1 MNLLVHNKTAWGTR
15 IGTALLLAVFVFMSG
30 PAALAQSK
38 LSPEERAR
46 LEKDL
51 RQLEQQVAQ
60 FESEIKKYQ
69 EEGNTYEQKV
79 SALNSQIYQIQ
90 AQMARN
96 ELILDQTSANIQE
109 NERSIEFLQEKGEKQ
124 KNLLANLVLDY
135 YQTQESSPI
144 EIVIGNDSL
153 SDFFDDVQRR
163 TVIQEGL
170 KITLAQVQALKAEVE
185 QEQLQLAERVDEQ
198 MRVLGIQTI
207 QREGLAGARGEQE
220 VLLNEA
226 RNNEEAIEGQADAV
240 RKSIADIR
248 SQLYVL
254 ENAGVATSFGQAYE
268 YAKVASNLTGVRPAF
283 LLAVL
288 KRESS
293 WGQNVGL
300 CYLVDPTTGLGKGR
314 NTGNLYERVMKPDRD
329 VQPFLQITAS
339 LGRDPYNTLVS
350 CPHPDYGYG
359 GAMGPAQFIPSTWM
373 GYKDR
378 VAAILGRQPDP
389 WNIQDAFIASA
400 VKLASGGA
408 TAQTEAAEW
417 KAAMIYYA
425 GGGWNNPTYAPY
437 GNWIINQAR
446 AYQADINIL
455 EGR

>member
-1 MNLLVHNKTAWGTR
+1 MILLTHNRTTLLMR
-15 IGTALLLAVFVFMSG
+15 ILVASLGVVFVFSSAL
-30 PAALAQSK
+30 PALAQNN
-38 LSPEERAR
+38 LSPEERAK
-46 LEKDL
+46 LEKEL
-51 RQLEQQVAQ
+51 RELEQQVAQ
-60 FESEIKKYQ
+60 YEAEIKQ
-69 EEGNTYEQKV
+69 YEAQGDAYEKQV
-79 SALNSQIYQIQ
+79 SAINGQISGIQ
-90 AQMARN
+90 AQIARN
-96 ELILDQTSANIQE
+96 ELILDQTSTNIQQ
-109 NERSIEFLQEKGEKQ
+109 NEQTINFLQEKSARQ
-124 KNLLANLVLDY
+124 KDLLAGLVLDY
-135 YQTQESSPI
+135 YQAQDSSPI
-144 EIVIGNDSL
+144 EIVVGNDTL

-163 TVIQEGL
+163 AVVQEGL
-170 KITLAQVQALKAEVE
+170 KQTLAEVQALRGEIE
-185 QEQLQLAERVDEQ
+185 QEQTVLASRVEEQL
-198 MRVLGIQTI
+198 RVLGVQAI
-207 QREGLAGARGEQE
+207 QREQLADVRAQQQE
-220 VLLNEA
+220 LLNDTRSREA
-226 RNNEEAIEGQADAV
+226 AVEGQASQV

-254 ENAGVATSFGQAYE
+254 ENSGVATSFGQAYE
-268 YAKVASNLTGVRPAF
+268 YAKVAGNLTGVRPAF

-300 CYLVDPTTGLGKGR
+300 CYLVDPATGLGKGR

-378 VAAILGRQPDP
+378 VAAIIGRQPDP

-400 VKLASGGA
+400 VKLASAGA

-437 GNWIINQAR
+437 GDWIISKAR
-446 AYQADINIL
+446 EYQADINIL

>member
-1 MNLLVHNKTAWGTR
+1 MNLFVHNKTAWRTR
-15 IGTALLLAVFVFMSG
+15 IGAALLLAVFVFMSG
-30 PAALAQSK
+30 PAALAQNK

-51 RQLEQQVAQ
+51 RQLEQQISL
-60 FESEIKKYQ
+60 FEAEIKKYQ
-69 EEGNTYEQKV
+69 QEGNAYEQKV

-109 NERSIEFLQEKGEKQ
+109 NERSIEFLQEKSAKQ
-124 KNLLANLVLDY
+124 TDLLANLVLDY
-135 YQTQESSPI
+135 YQAQETSPI
-144 EIVIGNDSL
+144 EIVVGHDNL

-163 TVIQEGL
+163 TIIQEGL
-170 KITLAQVQALKAEVE
+170 KQTLAQVQALKAEVE
-185 QEQLQLAERVDEQ
+185 QEQIQLAERMDEQ
-198 MRVLGIQTI
+198 VRVLGIQAI
-207 QREGLAGARGEQE
+207 QREGLASARSEQE
-220 VLLNEA
+220 TLLNEA
-226 RNNEEAIEGQADAV
+226 RSNEEAIEGQADAV

-248 SQLYVL
+248 AQLYVL

-268 YAKVASNLTGVRPAF
+268 YAKVASSLTGVRPAF
-283 LLAVL
+283 LLALL

-300 CYLVDPTTGLGKGR
+300 CYLVDPVTGTGKGR
-314 NTGNLYERVMKPDRD
+314 NTGNAYARVMHPTRD
-329 VQPFLQITAS
+329 VPPFLQITAS

-359 GAMGPAQFIPSTWM
+359 GAMGPAQFIPSTWAS
-373 GYKDR
+373 YKDR

-400 VKLASGGA
+400 VKLAAAGA
-408 TAQTEAAEW
+408 TAQTEDAEW

-437 GNWIINQAR
+437 GNWIISQAR

>member
-1 MNLLVHNKTAWGTR
+1 MISFAHNKTAFGTR
-15 IGTALLLAVFVFMSG
+15 IGTALLLAVFVFTNAV
-30 PAALAQSK
+30 PAMAQSK

-60 FESEIKKYQ
+60 FEAEIKKYQ
-69 EEGNTYEQKV
+69 QEGNTYEQKV
-79 SALNSQIYQIQ
+79 SGINSQIYQIQ

-96 ELILDQTSANIQE
+96 ELILDQTSENIQE
-109 NERSIEFLQEKGEKQ
+109 NERSIEYLQEKSAKQ
-124 KNLLANLVLDY
+124 TDLLANLVLDY
-135 YQTQESSPI
+135 YQTQDASPI
-144 EIVIGNDSL
+144 EIVVGNDTL

-163 TVIQEGL
+163 AVVQEGL
-170 KITLAQVQALKAEVE
+170 KQTLGKVQELKAEVE
-185 QEQLQLAERVDEQ
+185 QEQLALAERMDEQ
-198 MRVLGIQTI
+198 VRILGVQSI
-207 QREGLAGARGEQE
+207 QREGLASARGEQE
-220 VLLNEA
+220 NLLNQA
-226 RNNEEAIEGQADAV
+226 RNKEEAVEGQADAV

-254 ENAGVATSFGQAYE
+254 ENAGVATSFGAAYE
-268 YAKVASNLTGVRPAF
+268 YAKVAGKLTGVRPAF
-283 LLAVL
+283 LLALL

-300 CYLVDPTTGLGKGR
+300 CFLVDPVTGTGKGR
-314 NTGNLYERVMKPDRD
+314 NTGNTYERVMHPTRD
-329 VQPFLQITAS
+329 VPPFLQITAS

-359 GAMGPAQFIPSTWM
+359 GAMGPAQFIPSTWAS
-373 GYKDR
+373 YKDR

-400 VKLASGGA
+400 VKLAAAGA
-408 TAQTEAAEW
+408 TAQTEDAEW

-425 GGGWNNPTYAPY
+425 GGGWSNPTYAPY
-437 GNWIINQAR
+437 GNWIITQAR
-446 AYQADINIL
+446 AYQADIDVL

>member
-1 MNLLVHNKTAWGTR
+1 
-15 IGTALLLAVFVFMSG
+15 
-30 PAALAQSK
+30 
-38 LSPEERAR
+38 
-46 LEKDL
+46 
-51 RQLEQQVAQ
+51 
-60 FESEIKKYQ
+60 
-69 EEGNTYEQKV
+69 
-79 SALNSQIYQIQ
+79 
-90 AQMARN
+90 
-96 ELILDQTSANIQE
+96 
-109 NERSIEFLQEKGEKQ
+109 
-124 KNLLANLVLDY
+124 
-135 YQTQESSPI
+135 
-144 EIVIGNDSL
+144 
-153 SDFFDDVQRR
+153 VQRR

-170 KITLAQVQALKAEVE
+170 KVTLAQVQALKAEVE
-185 QEQLQLAERVDEQ
+185 QEQLQLAERMDEQ
-198 MRVLGIQTI
+198 VRVLGIQSI
-207 QREGLAGARGEQE
+207 QREGLASARGEQE

-248 SQLYVL
+248 AQLYVL

-268 YAKVASNLTGVRPAF
+268 YAKVAGNLTGVRPAF
-283 LLAVL
+283 LLALL

-300 CYLVDPTTGLGKGR
+300 CYLVDPVTGTGKGR
-314 NTGNLYERVMKPDRD
+314 NTGNAYARVMHPTRD
-329 VQPFLQITAS
+329 VPPFLQITAS

-378 VAAILGRQPDP
+378 VAAVLGRQPDP

-400 VKLASGGA
+400 VKLAAAGA
-408 TAQTEAAEW
+408 TAKTEDAEW

-437 GNWIINQAR
+437 GNWIITQAR